1 VCLVVDPDTAAL
13 VRAADLH
20 SDFAISQASGCEK
33 ALCFIALRNVASWP
47 GAAFVARTYLVAN
60 GGKADAA
67 GSRENDAI
75 DPELPITA

>member
-1 VCLVVDPDTAAL
+1 MCLVVDPDTAAL

-47 GAAFVARTYLVAN
+47 FAAAPVDRFRVRYWRSSCR
-60 GGKADAA
+60 ADLLQ
-67 GSRENDAI
+67 SRQKLTHRD
-75 DPELPITA
+75 T